1 MHLSEFQA
9 TIHAIY
15 HDRDAKRG
23 IDGSFRWLTEEVGE
37 LARALRLG
45 DPDNLAHEVGDVLAW
60 LASVADLTGVDLEA
74 AAGRYGHGCPTCHA
88 APCRCPA

>member
-1 MHLSEFQA
+1 MNLSEFQA
-9 TIHAIY
+9 TIHATY

-37 LARALRLG
+37 LARALRSG

-60 LASVADLTGVDLEA
+60 LTTVADLAGVDLQT
-74 AAGRYGHGCPTCHA
+74 AAGRYAQGCPRCLA
-88 APCRCPA
+88 MPCRCAQ